1 MTSHFNQL
9 VYALA
14 RQIPPGQVASYGQL
28 ALLAGNPRG
37 ARVVGYAMHRVPDGS
52 DVPCHRVV
60 FRDGSL
66 CQGFAFGGTDLQ
78 RQMLAAE
85 GVTFDSE
92 GRVDMAR
99 HRWAGPDMN

>member
-1 MTSHFNQL
+1 MTSQFNQL